1 MGNRHEDGHRHADTC
16 KDNVEAERERH
27 SATRGEEILHREHHM
42 KKNRLWLILRLRVIG
57 RQKNAVVLFY
67 DL

>member
-1 MGNRHEDGHRHADTC
+1 MGYRHEDGHRHANTC

-27 SATRGEEILHREHHM
+27 SATRGEEILHRENNM

-57 RQKNAVVLFY
+57 RQKKGLDLLY